1 METKVG
7 RVQGTGQS
15 NRVCKH
21 ASSPRECGVDS
32 NVVQQSGGFLVH
44 GGGEHNLST
53 GLFTQRR
60 GTNFHAWEARSGCGS
75 IEQPCRWWLGLRGIG
90 YTFSFCDKWAERN
103 TIFAVIGEGQGL
115 LLTI

>member
-1 METKVG
+1 MERIVG

-44 GGGEHNLST
+44 GGEHNLST

-60 GTNFHAWEARSGCGS
+60 GTNFRAWEARS
-75 IEQPCRWWLGLRGIG
+75 IEQPSRWWLGLRGIG
-90 YTFSFCDKWAERN
+90 YTFSFCDKLAERN